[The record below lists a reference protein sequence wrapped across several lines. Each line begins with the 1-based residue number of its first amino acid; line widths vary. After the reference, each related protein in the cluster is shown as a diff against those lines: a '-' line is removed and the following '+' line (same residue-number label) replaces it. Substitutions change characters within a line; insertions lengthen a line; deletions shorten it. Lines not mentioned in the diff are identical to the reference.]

1 MRSSPLPWKYRYQLY
16 FHGSGE
22 DLNYMRSYCSNI
34 KNVFFTGKYLYEN
47 VTQLYHNSDVVW
59 AAYPNKDFN
68 VVYAISNKFHESLYV
83 GIPCIYSDQTKLAEL
98 VKEKNIGF
106 VVNPYDIS
114 SIKNLF
120 SNIYDGTVN
129 MEEIKEN
136 MKKFHEKET
145 TWETDFQKLK
155 SYLE

>member
-1 MRSSPLPWKYRYQLY
+1 MTEWINTANGIITLITGLVGLIGTGIGAY
-16 FHGSGE
+16 FA
-22 DLNYMRSYCSNI
+22 I
-34 KNVFFTGKYLYEN
+34 KNWIK
-47 VTQLYHNSDVVW
+47 
-59 AAYPNKDFN
+59 
-68 VVYAISNKFHESLYV
+68 
-83 GIPCIYSDQTKLAEL
+83 L
-98 VKEKNIGF
+98 VKEKNVGF

-155 SYLE
+155 SYLEWITK

>member
-1 MRSSPLPWKYRYQLY
+1 MRLIYKFLSI
-16 FHGSGE
+16 F
-22 DLNYMRSYCSNI
+22 NI

-136 MKKFHEKET
+136 MKKEPKLDLNILTVAELKELAKKK
-145 TWETDFQKLK
+145 EVKGYSKMKKEELIENLK
-155 SYLE
+155 